1 MSSFY
6 IGYLPQAPDDL
17 RKFLRRIVTLL
28 ASLAILLAIIL
39 VFAQQEFSPAFFEFT
54 KVRDFTGALQA
65 NPYPTLLVTDS
76 TSRGPTQYLL
86 TAVGKHGF
94 TERLAELND
103 KPVHLRAKLIF
114 RNEGAMLEVVP
125 NTIAPESATDSPAVS
140 TSAEQGEDVILNG
153 EIVDTK
159 CFLGVM
165 NPGRTKVHRDCATRC
180 LSGGIPPALLVQDG
194 TSSTLYLL
202 AASDGAKLD
211 PQHFLTHV
219 GEPVT
224 VRAKLFRSATSLRLN
239 VSQITP
245 N

>member
-17 RKFLRRIVTLL
+17 RKFLRRFVATL
-28 ASLAILLAIIL
+28 ASLAVALAIIL
-39 VFAQQEFSPAFFEFT
+39 VLAQQKFSPAFFEFT
-54 KVRDFTGALQA
+54 KVRDFTGTLQVS
-65 NPYPTLLVTDS
+65 PYPTLLVTDR
-76 TSRGPTQYLL
+76 TSQAATQYLL
-86 TAVGKHGF
+86 SAVGKHGF
-94 TERLAELND
+94 SERLTELNG
-103 KPVHLRAKLIF
+103 KPVHLRARLIY
-114 RNEGAMLEVVP
+114 RNEGAMLEVMP
-125 NTIAPESATDSPAVS
+125 NTIAPESITDSPAAP
-140 TSAEQGEDVILNG
+140 TSAEQGEDVTLTG

-194 TSSTLYLL
+194 TSSSLYLL
-202 AASDGAKLD
+202 VASDGGKLD
-211 PQHFLTHV
+211 PQDFLTHV
-219 GEPVT
+219 GEPVI
-224 VRAKLFRSATSLRLN
+224 VRGKLFRSATSLRLN

>member
-17 RKFLRRIVTLL
+17 RKFLRRVITAL
-28 ASLAILLAIIL
+28 ASFAVALAIIL
-39 VFAQQEFSPAFFEFT
+39 VLAQQKFSAAFFEFT
-54 KVRDFTGALQA
+54 KVRNFTGTLQA
-65 NPYPTLLVTDS
+65 NPYPTLLVIDP
-76 TSRGPTQYLL
+76 TSQAPTQYLL
-86 TAVGKHGF
+86 AAVGKHGF
-94 TERLAELND
+94 TERLTELTG
-103 KPVHLRAKLIF
+103 KPVRLRAKLIY

-125 NTIAPESATDSPAVS
+125 NSIAPESITDSQAAHTFV
-140 TSAEQGEDVILNG
+140 EQGEDVTLSG

-165 NPGRTKVHRDCATRC
+165 NPGRTKVHRDCAARC

-194 TSSTLYLL
+194 TSSTLYPL

-211 PQHFLTHV
+211 PQHFLTHA

-224 VRAKLFRSATSLRLN
+224 VRGKLFRSATSLRLN